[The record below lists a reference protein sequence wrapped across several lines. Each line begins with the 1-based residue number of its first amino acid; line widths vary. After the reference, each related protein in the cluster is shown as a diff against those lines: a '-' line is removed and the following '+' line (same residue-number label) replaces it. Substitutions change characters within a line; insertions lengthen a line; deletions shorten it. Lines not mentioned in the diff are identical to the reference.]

1 MEENHQILQENS
13 TELKDMSFKTETF
26 NKHPAQWV
34 QINPPKGKTLKSEH
48 WGERPSENRGGGEKN
63 GSHRRPR
70 NEEGFKLLTNNTRN
84 HMIMEQCLQNHEKKI
99 IWRKKHQD
107 KLSLS
112 VWVGEKH
119 FHACEVST
127 CFIFYTPLLR
137 KLMEGVLHQEEAES

>member
-1 MEENHQILQENS
+1 MDKKIKTIFGHPQAKNKCKMREKIIQMEENHQILQENS

-84 HMIMEQCLQNHEKKI
+84 HMIKEQCLQNHEKKI
-99 IWRKKHQD
+99 I
-107 KLSLS
+107 
-112 VWVGEKH
+112 
-119 FHACEVST
+119 
-127 CFIFYTPLLR
+127 
-137 KLMEGVLHQEEAES
+137 